1 MEHIY
6 LSVLVFLFSLG
17 KYPKMKFWIIH
28 YFYFFKKTT
37 ILFFPEVC
45 TDLHSQKHCTRVPFS
60 PYPCQYLLFVVI
72 LMIGILTGMKYYLT
86 VVLICISLMIIDV
99 EHLFTC
105 LLTYLYV
112 FFRKKVY
119 SGLLLIF

>member
-6 LSVLVFLFSLG
+6 LFVLVFLFSLG

-28 YFYFFKKTT
+28 YFYFFEKPSY
-37 ILFFPEVC
+37 FFSPEIC
-45 TDLHSQKHCTRVPFS
+45 TDLHPQQHGTRVPFS

-72 LMIGILTGMKYYLT
+72 WMIGILTGMKYYYLI
-86 VVLICISLMIIDV
+86 VVLICISLMIIDA

-105 LLTYLYV
+105 LLTICMSSSEKKL
-112 FFRKKVY
+112 FR
-119 SGLLLIF
+119 SSAPF